1 MLNKF
6 SLSLTA
12 ALLCTS
18 AAFAAD
24 MHMPAAEEPSSQ
36 ERIIDLQVKTRQE
49 YNNTVNGEIY
59 RAEDS
64 DLKELVRNANALN
77 KRENP
82 AAQDVKV
89 NVDNKEQM
97 RKFINRQLGVAEI
110 SQPEK

>member
-6 SLSLTA
+6 LLSLIT
-12 ALLCTS
+12 ALLSTS
-18 AAFAAD
+18 AAFAVD
-24 MHMPAAEEPSSQ
+24 MPAAEEPSSQ

-82 AAQDVKV
+82 EAQDVKV

-97 RKFINRQLGVAEI
+97 RKFINKQLGVAETNKT
-110 SQPEK
+110 EK

>member
-24 MHMPAAEEPSSQ
+24 MPAAEEPSSQ

-82 AAQDVKV
+82 EAQDIKV

-110 SQPEK
+110 SQPKK

>member
-12 ALLCTS
+12 ALLSTS
-18 AAFAAD
+18 VAFAVD
-24 MHMPAAEEPSSQ
+24 MPAAEEPSSQ

-82 AAQDVKV
+82 EAQDIKV

-97 RKFINRQLGVAEI
+97 RKFINKQLGVAEI